1 MRAESRFPE
10 RLRQDNHLAVLRS
23 VADAGKRLR
32 AWGDSPLSV
41 PTLRASKLN
50 AYTLV
55 NGKQREE
62 TGKQREETGK
72 QREET
77 ALLSAMNVVRELDP
91 QAPNL
96 LALDGQ
102 CSQQVVNSPA

>member
-62 TGKQREETGK
+62 T
-72 QREET
+72 

-102 CSQQVVNSPA
+102 CSQQVVNSLA

>member
-62 TGKQREETGK
+62 TGKQREET
-72 QREET
+72 

>member
-1 MRAESRFPE
+1 M
-10 RLRQDNHLAVLRS
+10 
-23 VADAGKRLR
+23 
-32 AWGDSPLSV
+32 

-55 NGKQREE
+55 N
-62 TGKQREETGK
+62 GK

>member
-62 TGKQREETGK
+62 T
-72 QREET
+72 